1 VISRRGFR
9 VLVNG
14 DDDCLD
20 VGAAERIRQRWPS
33 LRAGKSS
40 LSSSSPRQRRR
51 RPFFIPRWRTFYR
64 ERVGALHEALEDD
77 TEATRLKAGEI
88 LRSLVKAIILAP
100 EVGGLKIDV
109 RGDLAGVLPIC
120 LQNENPSHWGW
131 GFQVEM
137 VAETRN
143 SRPHRLA
150 PLIISLSL

>member
-1 VISRRGFR
+1 M
-9 VLVNG
+9 
-14 DDDCLD
+14 
-20 VGAAERIRQRWPS
+20 
-33 LRAGKSS
+33 
-40 LSSSSPRQRRR
+40 SSSSPRQRRR

-64 ERVGALHEALEDD
+64 ERVGAPHETLEDD

-100 EVGGLKIDV
+100 EVGELKIDV
-109 RGDLAGVLPIC
+109 RGDLAGVLAIC

-137 VAETRN
+137 VAGTRN
-143 SRPHRLA
+143 SRAHRLA